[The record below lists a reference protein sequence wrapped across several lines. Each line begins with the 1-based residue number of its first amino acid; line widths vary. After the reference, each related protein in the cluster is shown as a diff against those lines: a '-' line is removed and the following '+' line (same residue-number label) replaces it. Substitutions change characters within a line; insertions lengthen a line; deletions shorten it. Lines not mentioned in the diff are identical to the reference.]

1 MRKKNLAILCA
12 IVLILSLLTGCGG
25 SGAAMDNFMSGS
37 MESTT
42 AGGAFNGNLKAEADM
57 NYAPSMPTE
66 KPKEPVRDTVTD
78 TASGTVVE
86 QKLIYT
92 AHLNM
97 ETTAFEEAVV
107 ALEKLVA
114 DYGGYFSNNNVY
126 SYRSGYRNADYTVRI
141 PAENF
146 HVFLD
151 QAGALCNVLSRSSTA
166 DDISEQYYDIA
177 GRLTTQQ
184 TKLARL
190 QELLTQAKNMEDIIT
205 IESAISD
212 TEQQIEYLSGTLNRY
227 DAQVDYST
235 VHISLSEVYRLS
247 NTEEPVQGFGSR
259 FITALKSGWQNF
271 VSDMEDLAISLAYS
285 WMWVIVWIVIIVV
298 VIRAIRRRKG
308 SGRKFFRKKKD
319 TVDDTAEE
327 NEG

>member
-1 MRKKNLAILCA
+1 MVYRVFVEKKPGLDNEARALLNDARNLLGI
-12 IVLILSLLTGCGG
+12 S
-25 SGAAMDNFMSGS
+25 
-37 MESTT
+37 
-42 AGGAFNGNLKAEADM
+42 
-57 NYAPSMPTE
+57 
-66 KPKEPVRDTVTD
+66 
-78 TASGTVVE
+78 
-86 QKLIYT
+86 
-92 AHLNM
+92 
-97 ETTAFEEAVV
+97 
-107 ALEKLVA
+107 ALEQ
-114 DYGGYFSNNNVY
+114 
-126 SYRSGYRNADYTVRI
+126 VR
-141 PAENF
+141 
-146 HVFLD
+146 V
-151 QAGALCNVLSRSSTA
+151 
-166 DDISEQYYDIA
+166 
-177 GRLTTQQ
+177 
-184 TKLARL
+184 
-190 QELLTQAKNMEDIIT
+190 
-205 IESAISD
+205 
-212 TEQQIEYLSGTLNRY
+212 LNRY